1 MTKKLYFDSDAE
13 WSTES
18 DGDEFFTG
26 DDFFL
31 SSPSVD
37 PTNPS
42 NPSKAVKVVDDNTS
56 SAGKSL
62 HADATAN
69 NLDIAKVTLN
79 DIPFGLYSV
88 VIRTKTSVNT
98 SSNVLYKIIASAGT
112 KELTSYSVKEND
124 YTAANTWE
132 TIGIGVDFRG
142 TTGDPLVI
150 TARRDT
156 YAGQASVDF
165 DYIKA
170 TPAPVA
176 INAIT

>member
-1 MTKKLYFDSDAE
+1 MTKKLYFDSDAG
-13 WSTES
+13 WSSED

-31 SSPSVD
+31 QSPSVD
-37 PTNPS
+37 PANPS
-42 NPSKAVKVVDDNTS
+42 DPSKAVRTVDDNTS

-79 DIPFGLYSV
+79 DIPFGLYSIV
-88 VIRTKTSVNT
+88 VRTKTTVNT
-98 SSNVLYKIIASAGT
+98 SANVLYKIIAYAGA

-124 YTAANTWE
+124 YTAANNWE
-132 TIGIGVDFRG
+132 TIGMGVDFKG
-142 TTGDPLVI
+142 TTGDPLVVTI
-150 TARRDT
+150 HRDT
-156 YAGQASVDF
+156 YAGQAAIDF
-165 DYIKA
+165 DYVKA